1 MNNFVAS
8 KRKRGNEFSTSLTNY
23 RSSMYIRKLAC
34 IPLISGT
41 KRYDLVKILS
51 SGDLVAIEASDHA
64 RNGKQITFYSTL
76 SLDSFNAAKLEKYEK
91 SSQSFYDIL
100 NGSKPYKVATTKAIL
115 GKSEEDNT
123 FFVDVNR
130 DFESKA
136 LVIIVSQKGRLVLF
150 PIIDDESSDKS
161 KISLTE
167 GSIPFVSSTEE
178 ILFCC
183 FSGIKFFLVDIFLV

>member
-51 SGDLVAIEASDHA
+51 SGDLIAIEASDHA
-64 RNGKQITFYSTL
+64 RNGKRITFYSTL

-136 LVIIVSQKGRLVLF
+136 LGIIVSQKGRLVLF

>member
-64 RNGKQITFYSTL
+64 RNGKRITFYSTL